1 MRDKY
6 WDIVK
11 GMGVVQV
18 LMVHTGSFL
27 APYLDMYTLAIFFF
41 VAGYFYKD
49 KYTAEPF
56 HYIGTRLQ
64 SLWWPCVKYGFL
76 FVCLHNLLFGLGI
89 YSDAV
94 GVPLVNERHMYDMA
108 GFLTALWQ
116 AVTLH
121 PLEEMAL
128 ALWFIIMMIADLAIF
143 CALSHLGSHCQR
155 RWQQEAVLLG
165 GVAAIYAAGC
175 WLIGRGI
182 SLDYYFQLSCVL
194 LLPTY
199 MGYAWRRWGELL
211 PLHWLWSLLGLAVV
225 VYVYRRTGTWVDLS
239 MNRILGPKWFL
250 LVTVAGMGIH
260 LGFCRLLA
268 VVPWLADCMAYAGRY
283 SLHIIA
289 LHFLAFKVAAFVY
302 IKAHGL
308 SLVLLACF
316 PAAGYPMQDNWWW
329 LLYLACG
336 FVLPLGAVAV
346 WEWLAGH
353 LRA

>member
-6 WDIVK
+6 WDVVK
-11 GMGVVQV
+11 GLGAMLV
-18 LMVHTGSFL
+18 LIGHTGAFL
-27 APYLDMYTLAIFFF
+27 TPYLYMYHVALFFF

-56 HYIGTRLQ
+56 QYIGTRLQ
-64 SLWWPCVKYGFL
+64 RLWWPCVKYGVL
-76 FVCLHNLLFGLGI
+76 FVCLHNLLFWLGI

-94 GVPLVNERHMYDMA
+94 GVPLVNTRQLYDLT
-108 GFLTALWQ
+108 GFLAALWQ

-121 PLEEMAL
+121 PLEEMVL

-143 CALSHLGSHCQR
+143 CALSHLGSRCQR
-155 RWQQEAVLLG
+155 RWQQEVVLLG
-165 GVAAIYAAGC
+165 GVAVIYAAGC
-175 WLIGRGI
+175 WLIGHGMA
-182 SLDYYFQLSCVL
+182 LDYYFQLSCVL

-199 MGYAWRRWGELL
+199 MGYAWRRWGSKL
-211 PLHWLWSLLGLAVV
+211 PQHWIWAVLGAVV
-225 VYVYRRTGTWVDLS
+225 LVYVHHHTGSWVELS
-239 MNRILGPKWFL
+239 LNRILGPKWFL
-250 LVTVAGMGIH
+250 LVTAGGIAAH
-260 LGFCRLLA
+260 LGVCRLIA
-268 VVPWLADCMAYAGRY
+268 VLPGLADCMAYAGRR

-346 WEWLAGH
+346 WEWLAGR